1 MKEIF
6 ERVLD
11 EIIEEFN
18 AKWWNVI
25 DEDLREELL
34 NRIANELNITVE
46 QLKELPDFV
55 EWENE
60 YYEEL

>member
-11 EIIEEFN
+11 EITEEFN

-25 DEDLREELL
+25 DEDLREEFL
-34 NRIANELNITVE
+34 NRIANELNITIE
-46 QLKELPDFV
+46 QLEELPDFV

>member
-25 DEDLREELL
+25 DEDLSEELL

-55 EWENE
+55 EWENK

>member
-55 EWENE
+55 EWENK

>member
-11 EIIEEFN
+11 EIIEKFN
-18 AKWWNVI
+18 ANWWNVI

-46 QLKELPDFV
+46 QLEELPDFV